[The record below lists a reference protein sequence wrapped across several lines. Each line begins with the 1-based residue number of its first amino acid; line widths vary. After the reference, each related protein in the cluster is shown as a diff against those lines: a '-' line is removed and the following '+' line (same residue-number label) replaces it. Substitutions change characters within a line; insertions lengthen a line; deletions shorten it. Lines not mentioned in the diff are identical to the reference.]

1 MNSKITMVLRL
12 LLAIILLVFGLN
24 KFFNFIPMPPMEG
37 PPGEFM
43 GALGKTGYMFPLIAL
58 TEVIAGALLL
68 VNKFKGLALIMVS
81 IISVNIV
88 LFHLVLAPA
97 GIALAAVVAILNII
111 LIYANW
117 KKFRTLF

>member
-24 KFFNFIPMPPMEG
+24 KFFNFMPMPPMEG